1 MIDMPTLL
9 ARLDAGR
16 ISYELF
22 EHAPVFNMAE
32 ARALERPHPE
42 AEAKNLFVR
51 DDKKARYFLMSVRDE
66 KRVDLKAFRA
76 AYGTRR
82 LSLAEPEALATLLGL
97 FPGAVSPFG
106 LLNDRAHVVEFFVD
120 RDFLD
125 EENLIGLHPN
135 DNTATVYLK
144 TSDLIAFLE
153 ASGVRVTPCR
163 FD

>member
-82 LSLAEPEALATLLGL
+82 LTLAEPEALVLS
-97 FPGAVSPFG
+97 F
-106 LLNDRAHVVEFFVD
+106 DRSS
-120 RDFLD
+120 R
-125 EENLIGLHPN
+125 
-135 DNTATVYLK
+135 
-144 TSDLIAFLE
+144 E
-153 ASGVRVTPCR
+153 AR
-163 FD
+163 